1 MDIYE
6 LMREV
11 GEDTPEMDLL
21 TDDMLDM
28 CNLSEDDFNYN
39 EE

>member
-6 LMREV
+6 VMREM

-28 CNLSEDDFNYN
+28 CDLNEDDFNY
-39 EE
+39 